1 MPKIKINNLTYY
13 YIDKKKKIGISPICN
28 LNAVIDN
35 NSFTIIIGESGSGK
49 TTLLK
54 LIAGIYK
61 PNDGLIYFD
70 NDDVTNLDAASR
82 HLSYISQEFALYP
95 HLTVFDNIAYPL
107 KIAKI
112 PADEIRTRVNEMLT
126 LLDINLYQ
134 SRKPKQLSIG
144 QRQRVAIARALIKK
158 PNLILLD
165 EPLSNLDD
173 KLKAETIKL
182 LKEIKEKFAI
192 TLIYVTHKLD
202 EVKNIGTNLLI
213 LHNGSIVQSGTVD
226 EVITDMKGFY
236 YNNISKYY

>member
-1 MPKIKINNLTYY
+1 MPKIKIDNLTYY

-28 LNAVIDN
+28 LNTTIEN

-61 PNDGLIYFD
+61 PNDGSIYFD

-107 KIAKI
+107 KIAKV
-112 PADEIRTRVNEMLT
+112 PAEEIRIRVNEMLN
-126 LLDINLYQ
+126 LLDMNLYQ

-165 EPLSNLDD
+165 EPLSNLDELLKIEMV
-173 KLKAETIKL
+173 KLF
-182 LKEIKEKFAI
+182 KEIKEKFAI
-192 TLIYVTHKLD
+192 TFVYVTHKLD
-202 EVKNIGTNLLI
+202 EVKSIGTNLLI
-213 LHNGSIVQSGTVD
+213 LHNGSIVQNGTID

-236 YNNISKYY
+236 YNNFSKNY

>member
-1 MPKIKINNLTYY
+1 MPKIKIDNLTYY

-28 LNAVIDN
+28 LNTTIEN

-61 PNDGLIYFD
+61 PNDGFIYFD

-107 KIAKI
+107 KIAKV
-112 PADEIRTRVNEMLT
+112 PAEEIRIRVNEMLN
-126 LLDINLYQ
+126 LLDMNLYQ

-165 EPLSNLDD
+165 EPLSNLDE
-173 KLKAETIKL
+173 KLKNEMVKL
-182 LKEIKEKFAI
+182 FKEIKEKFAI
-192 TLIYVTHKLD
+192 TFVYVTHKLD

-213 LHNGSIVQSGTVD
+213 LHNGSIVQNGTID

-236 YNNISKYY
+236 YNNFSKNY

>member
-1 MPKIKINNLTYY
+1 MPKIKIDNLTYY

-107 KIAKI
+107 KIAKV
-112 PADEIRTRVNEMLT
+112 PADEIRIRVNEMLT

-192 TLIYVTHKLD
+192 TFVYVTHKLD

-236 YNNISKYY
+236 YNNIAKYY

>member
-1 MPKIKINNLTYY
+1 MPKIKIDNLTYY

-28 LNAVIDN
+28 LNAIIDN

-107 KIAKI
+107 KIAKV
-112 PADEIRTRVNEMLT
+112 PADEIRIRVNEMLT

-192 TLIYVTHKLD
+192 TFVYVTHKLD

-236 YNNISKYY
+236 YNNIAKYY

>member
-1 MPKIKINNLTYY
+1 MPKIKIDNLTYY

-107 KIAKI
+107 KIAKV
-112 PADEIRTRVNEMLT
+112 PADEIRIRVNEMLT

-192 TLIYVTHKLD
+192 TFVYVTHKLD

-226 EVITDMKGFY
+226 EVITDMKGYY
-236 YNNISKYY
+236 YNNIAKYY